1 MVEKI
6 KGYKVFNSDWT
17 CRDFQYEV
25 GKTFTHKGEIE
36 LCGSGFHF
44 CKELKDCFS
53 YYNFDSNNKVAE
65 ILAIGNT
72 ITGDDKSVTD
82 KIKIV
87 KELSWYDVLTMVN
100 IGKDNTGFLNSGN
113 CNSGDWN
120 SGNRNSGDWNS
131 GNRNSGNCNSGNRNS
146 GNRNSGD
153 WNSGD
158 CNSGNR
164 NSGNRN
170 SGNRNSG
177 DWNSGDCNSG
187 MFNSC
192 DYSNGLFNTKSP
204 KISLFNKPT
213 KMTFEE
219 FKVKHNEAF
228 NLLYYSKFNL
238 TEWIDICEMSGE
250 EKVKHPEYKTL
261 NGYLKQ
267 YSYKE
272 ACQNVWDNFTK
283 QERNKI
289 KKLPNFDKDIFF
301 DITGIK
307 V

>member
-113 CNSGDWN
+113 CNSGDW
-120 SGNRNSGDWNS
+120 
-131 GNRNSGNCNSGNRNS
+131 
-146 GNRNSGD
+146 
-153 WNSGD
+153 
-158 CNSGNR
+158 
-164 NSGNRN
+164 N

>member
-1 MVEKI
+1 MMKKI

-53 YYNFDSNNKVAE
+53 YYAFNSNNKVAE

-72 ITGDDKSVTD
+72 ITGNDKSVTD

-100 IGKDNTGFLNSGN
+100 IGKDNTGFTNSGN
-113 CNSGDWN
+113 YNSGDCNSGY
-120 SGNRNSGDWNS
+120 
-131 GNRNSGNCNSGNRNS
+131 RNSGNYNSGDCNSGYCNSGNRNS
-146 GNRNSGD
+146 GHYNSGYCNSGNY
-153 WNSGD
+153 NSGD
-158 CNSGNR
+158 CNSGN
-164 NSGNRN
+164 
-170 SGNRNSG
+170 
-177 DWNSGDCNSG
+177 CNSG

-213 KMTFEE
+213 QMTFEE
-219 FKVKHNEAF
+219 FKVKHQEAF

-238 TEWIDICEMSGE
+238 TKWINIYEMSEE
-250 EKVKHPEYKTL
+250 EKVKHPEYKNL

-272 ACQNVWDNFTK
+272 ACQNMWNNFTE

-289 KKLPNFDKDIFF
+289 KKIPNFNKDIFF
-301 DITGIK
+301 EITGIE

>member
-1 MVEKI
+1 MMKKI

-53 YYNFDSNNKVAE
+53 YYAFNSNNKVAE

-72 ITGDDKSVTD
+72 ITGNDKSVTD

-100 IGKDNTGFLNSGN
+100 IGKDNTGFTNSGN
-113 CNSGDWN
+113 YN
-120 SGNRNSGDWNS
+120 SGN
-131 GNRNSGNCNSGNRNS
+131 
-146 GNRNSGD
+146 
-153 WNSGD
+153 
-158 CNSGNR
+158 
-164 NSGNRN
+164 
-170 SGNRNSG
+170 
-177 DWNSGDCNSG
+177 CNSG

-213 KMTFEE
+213 QMTFEE
-219 FKVKHNEAF
+219 FKVKHQEAF

-238 TEWIDICEMSGE
+238 TKWINIYEMSEE
-250 EKVKHPEYKTL
+250 EKVKHPEYKNL

-272 ACQNVWDNFTK
+272 ACQNMWNNFTK

-289 KKLPNFDKDIFF
+289 KKIPNFNKDIFF
-301 DITGIK
+301 EITGIE